1 MNKTDAILIFRN
13 TIYSLLYW

>member
-1 MNKTDAILIFRN
+1 MNKTDTILIFRN